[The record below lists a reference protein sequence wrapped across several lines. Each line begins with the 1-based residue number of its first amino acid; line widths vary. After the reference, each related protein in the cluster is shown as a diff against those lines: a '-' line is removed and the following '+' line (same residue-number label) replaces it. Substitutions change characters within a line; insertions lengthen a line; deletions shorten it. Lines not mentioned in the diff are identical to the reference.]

1 LISSLVKN
9 RLTCK
14 RNQLYTGLIRMERIT
29 FDQLPEMVALI
40 LQRLD
45 RIEQLLTGNHSEV
58 NFMKEVLTFNEAKEF
73 MGVSKST
80 LYKMSANRIIPIY
93 KPTGGRIYFK
103 REDLLA
109 YMQKNRLMSQEE
121 INQLAFNYVS
131 QNPVK
136 RRAERSGK
144 K

>member
-1 LISSLVKN
+1 
-9 RLTCK
+9 
-14 RNQLYTGLIRMERIT
+14 MERIT